1 MTTTTLG
8 KAVPTGFFSDVEM
21 ESPDSVGAG
30 DAFTVKVK
38 FTGDPANGFWS
49 FIRDLG
55 SVSHKIELV
64 ADTIGP
70 GTDVSLNGPAGAV
83 GLLVAGQDEYEVDID
98 IPAGGTLASG
108 LYELGAVITFTNG
121 GAPVTGVSAFIGDA
135 VMQVR

>member
-1 MTTTTLG
+1 
-8 KAVPTGFFSDVEM
+8 
-21 ESPDSVGAG
+21 
-30 DAFTVKVK
+30 VKVK
-38 FTGDPANGFWS
+38 FTGDPTNGFWN

-55 SVSHKIELV
+55 TVSHKVELV

-83 GLLVAGQDEYEVDID
+83 GLLVAGQDAYEVDIN
-98 IPAGGTLASG
+98 IPAGGTLAAG

-121 GAPVTGVSAFIGDA
+121 GALVSGVSAFIGDA